1 MRAVLPAG
9 PTRPIDD
16 GIPRLGDWP
25 DPVPGPGEVLLDVA
39 AAGLNWADLLQ
50 LRGRYPPPP
59 GASPI
64 PGLEC
69 AGTIAGL
76 GPGVEGWRR
85 GDRVMALLAG
95 GGHAE
100 RVAVPAAQVLPLPA
114 SLSWTDGAGLPE
126 AGVTA
131 WTNLVAEGGLQTGEA
146 VLVTGATGGMGTM
159 FVQLARALGARPIAA
174 GRDPAA
180 LRELHQLGAE
190 AEVLLDEELPERVR
204 RLTGGAGADLA
215 CDLVGGVHFARA
227 LAALRQGGRLVLVGL
242 LAGPRAEVDLGLV
255 LRRRLRV
262 VGSVLRSRP
271 PAEKGT
277 LVAGFAA
284 FALPRLADGTLR
296 PLVRRV
302 VPLERVAEAYAA
314 LAAGGVRG
322 KIVLQM
328 IGGRAA

>member
-1 MRAVLPAG
+1 MRAVLPAD
-9 PTRPIDD
+9 PTGD
-16 GIPRLGDWP
+16 GVPRLGDWP
-25 DPVPGPGEVLLDVA
+25 DPVPGPGELLIDVA

-69 AGTIAGL
+69 AGTIAEM

-100 RVAVPAAQVLPLPA
+100 RVAVPAGQVMPLPA
-114 SLSWTDGAGLPE
+114 SLAFTDGAGLPE

-131 WTNLVAEGGLQTGEA
+131 WTNLVTEGGLQPGET

-159 FVQLARALGARPIAA
+159 FVQLARALEARPIAA
-174 GRDPAA
+174 GRDLPSLA
-180 LRELHQLGAE
+180 ELHELGAA
-190 AEVLLDEELPERVR
+190 AEVLLDEELPQRVR

-215 CDLVGGVHFARA
+215 CDLVGGVHFERA
-227 LAALRQGGRLVLVGL
+227 LAALGERGRLVLVGL
-242 LAGPRAEVDLGLV
+242 LAGARAEIDLGLV

-271 PAEKGT
+271 PAEKGA
-277 LVAGFAA
+277 LVAAFAA
-284 FALPRLADGTLR
+284 FALPRLAAGSLR
-296 PLVRRV
+296 PLVRQV
-302 VPLERVAEAYAA
+302 CPLERAADAYSA
-314 LAAGGVRG
+314 LAGGGVRG
-322 KIVLQM
+322 KIVLS
-328 IGGRAA
+328 IGAGS